1 MKNNTQIRLAKAVM
15 AVRATSVHAWDE
27 FLRALADHLDDV
39 TEECISAPI
48 DTLQERQGRAREIRD
63 LFKALVGAPELA
75 AQLQDK
81 ERKDAGRR

>member
-1 MKNNTQIRLAKAVM
+1 MRKETEVRLAKAVM
-15 AVRATSVHAWDE
+15 SVRATSTHAWDE
-27 FLRALADHLDDV
+27 FLKAIADHLDDV